1 MDMGFSRRAAQPETL
16 LGLLRL
22 AEMCARVVIMT
33 SRNDALRLTLGM
45 PVVREF
51 EVQKMYG

>member
-1 MDMGFSRRAAQPETL
+1 MGFSRRAAQPETL